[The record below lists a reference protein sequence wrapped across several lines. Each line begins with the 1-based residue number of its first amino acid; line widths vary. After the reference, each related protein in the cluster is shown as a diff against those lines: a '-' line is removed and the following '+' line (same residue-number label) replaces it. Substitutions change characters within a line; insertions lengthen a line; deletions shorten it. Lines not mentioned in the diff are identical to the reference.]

1 MTIAMYDGLG
11 AYNVLEPENY
21 LEEDEVLEGSIDVL
35 TSDQLE
41 SMLTKAKA
49 SVLGRGIRNIY
60 YHGDVQL
67 DVMGIN
73 IPLEMNIFRTVFNYP
88 KIYVDAIEERMDVEG
103 FRLAGDLKASDA
115 LWEIWQR
122 NNLDEESTMAHRE
135 ALVQKRCY
143 LIVGED
149 ESGKAAITAH
159 TAEGIYVE
167 YDRVTR
173 AVTLAFQAWDAD
185 GDNDSEAVSAT
196 VYTPNYNQDYS
207 KKGGIWTAGERR
219 DHNLGIT
226 PVVPM
231 VNRAALGDYRGRSE
245 MDCTVKWTDAA
256 ARVLTNLQIAA
267 EFVAMPQRLL
277 FGVEKGEVNM
287 DGALNALQAYAT
299 NILGF
304 ANDKASATQFPG
316 ADLRNFSDVINT
328 ISKGVAAETGLPL
341 SYFGIMAANPSS
353 ADAIVKE
360 ESRLIKKTERKNK
373 IFGEAWEKAMRI
385 ALLIEGQVTDATRV
399 ETIWRDPATPTL
411 ASKVDAVTKLRA
423 PGVDGKPLI
432 SDTMGREMIG
442 MSEEMNKVEAQRL
455 AGATIDALAEAY
467 GLKKEVKT
475 IA

>member
-1 MTIAMYDGLG
+1 MTMAIYDGLG
-11 AYNVLEPENY
+11 QYNILEPETY
-21 LEEDEVLEGSIDVL
+21 LADDVLEGPTDAL
-35 TSDQLE
+35 TSEELDE
-41 SMLTKAKA
+41 MLTKAKTA
-49 SVLGRGIRNIY
+49 ALGRRIRNLY
-60 YHGDVQL
+60 YQGDVQL

-73 IPLEMNIFRTVFNYP
+73 IPIEMNIFRTVFNYP
-88 KIYVDAIEERMDVEG
+88 RIYVDAIEERMDVEG

-135 ALVQKRCY
+135 ALVQKRCF
-143 LIVGED
+143 LIVGQD
-149 ESGKAAITAH
+149 ENGLAAITAH

-173 AVTLAFQAWDAD
+173 SVRRAFQAWDID
-185 GDNDSEAVSAT
+185 GDNDSEAVAAT
-196 VYTPNYNQDYS
+196 LYTPEYNQDYAR
-207 KKGGIWTAGERR
+207 KNGIWTAGERR

-245 MDCTVKWTDAA
+245 MDCTVKWTDASS
-256 ARVLTNLQIAA
+256 RVLTNLQIAA
-267 EFVAMPQRLL
+267 EFVATPQRLL
-277 FGVEKGEVNM
+277 FGVEKGEVTM
-287 DGALNALQAYAT
+287 DGALSSLQAYAT

-304 ANDKASATQFPG
+304 ANDKGSATQFPG

-328 ISKGVAAETGLPL
+328 ISRGVAAETGLPL
-341 SYFGIMAANPSS
+341 SYLGISSANPSS

-373 IFGEAWEKAMRI
+373 VFGEAWEKAMRI

-411 ASKVDAVTKLRA
+411 AAKVDAVTKLRA

-442 MSEEMNKVEAQRL
+442 MSEEMNKLEGERL
-455 AGATIDALAEAY
+455 TGATIDALAEAY
-467 GLKKEVKT
+467 AMKKEVKT